1 MNDLSYEA
9 RARGALGREDFRFS
23 HRLGQNFILDDAVVD
38 EIAARSGADA
48 GDAVLEIGPGA
59 GTLTAALLRRGA
71 HVMAV
76 EVDKNLQPVL
86 ESLLGDNPD
95 VKLKFA
101 DILKCDLNGLHA
113 ELDSMRA
120 PDGALRVAG

>member
-59 GTLTAALLRRGA
+59 GTLTAALLRRGIA
-71 HVMAV
+71 IRSCENYPGLGPGWYRIAV
-76 EVDKNLQPVL
+76 RLHEENEALL
-86 ESLLGDNPD
+86 ETMRR
-95 VKLKFA
+95 VTEEA
-101 DILKCDLNGLHA
+101 NGI
-113 ELDSMRA
+113 
-120 PDGALRVAG
+120 

>member
-71 HVMAV
+71 RVMAV

-95 VKLKFA
+95 VKL
-101 DILKCDLNGLHA
+101 
-113 ELDSMRA
+113 
-120 PDGALRVAG
+120 